1 MTIGKYDTRILTACL
16 SLLILGWSAS
26 AHAQSSIAH
35 EVIEPRLNLSQVMDK
50 LVEKNAERMDA
61 LQKYQ
66 NRRFY
71 SLDYTGFPTSF
82 HAEMVVDMIYDAPG
96 TKQFKII
103 SQSGATWIIDRILKR
118 LLDAEQEAQ
127 SEANRQRVALD
138 PSNYNFSGF
147 EHLDAPDNCSYVM
160 TVEPKI
166 PSKLLF
172 RGRIWV
178 DSSNYNFSGFEH
190 LDAPDNCSY
199 VMTVEPKI
207 PSKLLF
213 RGRIWVDSRDFA
225 VCRIE
230 AEPSKNPSF
239 WIKKTDIH
247 HSYLKV
253 GDFWLPAEN
262 KSVSAI
268 RGGGRAVLTIM
279 YQNYEILAARSLKGN
294 DPSSSSSFLAL
305 PDPAN

>member
-35 EVIEPRLNLSQVMDK
+35 EVIEPRLNLSQVMVK
-50 LVEKNAERMDA
+50 LIEKNAERMDA

-66 NRRFY
+66 NRRTY
-71 SLDYTGFPTSF
+71 TLDYTGFPTSF

-138 PSNYNFSGF
+138 P
-147 EHLDAPDNCSYVM
+147 
-160 TVEPKI
+160 
-166 PSKLLF
+166 
-172 RGRIWV
+172 
-178 DSSNYNFSGFEH
+178 SNYNFSGFEH

-305 PDPAN
+305 PDSAN